1 MQGEMNPVRDKALET
16 SADSL
21 ASRISNGMNFVVE
34 GGKKLS
40 GKVET
45 SRSKNGAVALLAAS
59 LLNQGRTTLEHMPRI
74 EEVNRL
80 IEVLISI
87 GVSVKWDDTSVM
99 IEPPNPPAG
108 GITLNTI
115 NKSAANKTRSI
126 LMFIGSLIHLF
137 KKFDIPQS
145 GGCTLGLRS
154 VRPHLLA
161 LEKFGV
167 AIEARTD
174 SYRVNHTKL
183 VPAEVVLYESSDTA
197 TINALL
203 AASRIKGTSV
213 IKYASANYQV
223 QEVCGFLRTLGVG
236 VDGIGTTTLTINGV
250 ADINCDISYSV
261 AEDPTDAMFFISASI
276 VTNSAVTITAVP
288 IEFLE
293 VELLILEKMGLK
305 FKLTKPRLSENG
317 ITKLVD
323 LHLAPS
329 TLIAFPEKIHARPY
343 PGLNIDNLPFFAVIA
358 TQAKGTTLIHDW
370 VYEKRAIYYT
380 ELDRLGANTS
390 LLDPHRI
397 SITGHSHLRA
407 AEVICPPALR
417 PATIILVAMLAA
429 KGRSTLRNVYSINR
443 GYEDIVSRLQKLGA
457 SIESHSG

>member
-1 MQGEMNPVRDKALET
+1 MQGEMN
-16 SADSL
+16 
-21 ASRISNGMNFVVE
+21 FVID

-40 GKVET
+40 GRVET

-59 LLNQGRTTLEHMPRI
+59 LLNRGTTTLLHVPKI

-80 IEVLISI
+80 IEVLRSI
-87 GVSVKWDDTSVM
+87 GVSVEQQGTSVV
-99 IEPPNPPAG
+99 
-108 GITLNTI
+108 ITPSEKISLHTI
-115 NKSAANKTRSI
+115 DRVAAMKTRSI

-137 KKFDIPQS
+137 KKFELPQS
-145 GGCTLGLRS
+145 GGCTLGLRT
-154 VRPHLLA
+154 VCPHLMA

-167 AIEARTD
+167 DITASSDYYHIT
-174 SYRVNHTKL
+174 HTKL
-183 VPAEVVLYESSDTA
+183 APTEVILYESGDTA

-203 AASRIKGTSV
+203 AASRIPGTSV

-223 QEVCGFLRTLGVG
+223 QEVCGFLKKLGVG
-236 VDGIGTTTLTINGV
+236 INGIGSTTLIIRGV
-250 ADINCDISYSV
+250 ADINTDVSYTV
-261 AEDPTDAMFFISASI
+261 AEDPTDAMFFIAAAI
-276 VTNSAVTITAVP
+276 VTGSAITIAAAP

-293 VELLILEKMGLK
+293 VELLILEKMGLN
-305 FKLTKPRLSENG
+305 FRLSETRLSENG

-323 LHLAPS
+323 ISIEPS
-329 TLIAFPEKIHARPY
+329 ELVAVPEKIHPRPY

-397 SITGHSHLRA
+397 NITGPTHLRA

-417 PATIILVAMLAA
+417 PATIILVGMLAA
-429 KGRSTLRNVYSINR
+429 NGRSMLRNVYSINR
-443 GYEDIVSRLQKLGA
+443 GYEDIVHRLQLLGA
-457 SIESHSG
+457 SIEAT